1 MQILSLLL
9 PMLVENCSD
18 TQLSFS
24 LEQIMKNMTWQEFD
38 VEWCIVITAGGARR
52 ARRIAKYLNM
62 KIALIESRL
71 ENENPVANVVGTIE
85 ENAVIVDD
93 MIDTG
98 HTLDFL
104 SVDSEIICF
113 WRWFMIG
120 IIQV

>member
-1 MQILSLLL
+1 
-9 PMLVENCSD
+9 
-18 TQLSFS
+18 
-24 LEQIMKNMTWQEFD
+24 
-38 VEWCIVITAGGARR
+38 
-52 ARRIAKYLNM
+52 
-62 KIALIESRL
+62 
-71 ENENPVANVVGTIE
+71 
-85 ENAVIVDD
+85 